1 MLSPETFEMLQKGGA
16 YLLLVIAIGWLVTD
30 RNRLLKS
37 MSDKDAIIAAKDDVI
52 HKKDEKLAALSERTI
67 TAIVEFRGLLQSVVD
82 IFNSSRKR

>member
-1 MLSPETFEMLQKGGA
+1 MLSPETFEMVQKGGA
-16 YLLLVIAIGWLVTD
+16 YLLLVVAVLWLVAD

-37 MSDKDAIIAAKDDVI
+37 LADKDETIKGERAIIAA
-52 HKKDEKLAALSERTI
+52 KDEKLAALSERTI